1 MTENNPYDLI
11 IVGGGIAGM
20 TAAIYAARAN
30 LKPVIV
36 ERMVCGGL
44 VNSTY
49 EVQNF
54 PSQISINGMALM
66 EMVQEQVLNLGV
78 HIEQVAVIEAMDLIS
93 DTKTV
98 ITEDEKYSAPAV
110 ILATGRDPIRLVHL
124 DDCEQV
130 HYCSICDGPSYKG
143 KRVIVIGGG
152 NSAFDESQYL
162 ISLGIEHI
170 TITEMMDR
178 CIADQATQNS
188 LIESEK
194 ADIRVKTTVKDII
207 VENGKLS
214 AAVLEDLTNGATET
228 VLIDG
233 IFVFIGQKPNTDL
246 FGDVIKLSEKGYI
259 LADQDMQTNISGV
272 FAAGDIVDK
281 KYRQI
286 TTAMNDG
293 TISALSA
300 EAFLRNR
307 DRQRH

>member
-98 ITEDEKYSAPAV
+98 TTEDEKYSAPAV
-110 ILATGRDPIRLVHL
+110 ILATGRDPIRLAHL
-124 DDCEQV
+124 DDCEQI
-130 HYCSICDGPSYKG
+130 HYCSICDGPAYKG
-143 KRVIVIGGG
+143 KRAIVIGGG

-162 ISLGIEHI
+162 ISLGIE
-170 TITEMMDR
+170 
-178 CIADQATQNS
+178 
-188 LIESEK
+188 
-194 ADIRVKTTVKDII
+194 
-207 VENGKLS
+207 
-214 AAVLEDLTNGATET
+214 
-228 VLIDG
+228 
-233 IFVFIGQKPNTDL
+233 
-246 FGDVIKLSEKGYI
+246 
-259 LADQDMQTNISGV
+259 
-272 FAAGDIVDK
+272 
-281 KYRQI
+281 
-286 TTAMNDG
+286 
-293 TISALSA
+293 
-300 EAFLRNR
+300 
-307 DRQRH
+307 